1 MPSATD
7 SKKSII
13 GLRIGQ
19 SYSSI
24 AIINKDGRA
33 DCIANE
39 DGERQ
44 IPTLVAF
51 AGEEELAG
59 TQAKTQL
66 LSNSKNTV
74 SQFRNFIGKSFVEC
88 NSSIIKG
95 TAKLVDKDGVPAYS
109 VEFKN
114 KELIFTVQEITVKYI
129 TSLRESAENF
139 LGHPVAGTV
148 LAIPTYFTESQ
159 RLALKD
165 ATEKAGLRVLQLIN
179 EPTAAALAYE
189 SDQKSVESNSVLQ
202 NDKIVLIL
210 DLGSDSLDVTIM
222 SIRSGMFT
230 ILGTTH
236 DPDVGG
242 ASFDD
247 LLVNHFTNEFKRKTQ
262 IDISLNKRALVKLR
276 NAVEITK
283 KTLSSSSTSPCS
295 VESLAD
301 GIDFHGS
308 INRTRFEIMSNKL
321 FTRILD
327 VISIALKENN
337 LDSQLID
344 EVILVGGASRIPK
357 LQSKLQDTFK
367 NTAAV
372 IRQDFEPDEVV
383 AYGCAFQG
391 DLISALDDQMI
402 ADSIDP
408 SITLVPHLLKPIG
421 VLTSEKEFV
430 VMIPENTPLPTR
442 RIFHFSNMID
452 DQKNIYIAIWEGAH
466 NIASKPLLQTTNN
479 LDNDS
484 NINVS
489 LQEKPLPSPV
499 TLLAELVLTDLPEK
513 KMNELKVEITIEVDI
528 NQKCIILAK
537 ELLSNKLV
545 ELEIQITQ

>member
-1 MPSATD
+1 KD
-7 SKKSII
+7 LNFLKINI
-13 GLRIGQ
+13 GGYDKI
-19 SYSSI
+19 
-24 AIINKDGRA
+24 
-33 DCIANE
+33 
-39 DGERQ
+39 Q
-44 IPTLVAF
+44 ITRF
-51 AGEEELAG
+51 A
-59 TQAKTQL
+59 
-66 LSNSKNTV
+66 
-74 SQFRNFIGKSFVEC
+74 EC
-88 NSSIIKG
+88 NSSEIKG

-114 KELIFTVQEITVKYI
+114 QETIFTVQEITTKYI
-129 TSLRESAENF
+129 ASLRESAENF
-139 LGHPVAGTV
+139 LGQPVAGTV
-148 LAIPTYFTESQ
+148 LAIPTYFTDSQ

-189 SDQKSVESNSVLQ
+189 SDQKSVESN
-202 NDKIVLIL
+202 NDLHDKTVLIL

-230 ILGTTH
+230 ILGNTH
-236 DPDVGG
+236 DPDIGG

-247 LLVNHFTNEFKRKTQ
+247 LLMNHFANEFKRKTQ

-276 NAVEITK
+276 NAVEVTK

-327 VISIALKENN
+327 VISNALNENN

-344 EVILVGGASRIPK
+344 ELR
-357 LQSKLQDTFK
+357 DTFK
-367 NTAAV
+367 NTITV

-383 AYGCAFQG
+383 AHGCAFQG

-402 ADSIDP
+402 ANSIDS
-408 SITLVPHLLKPIG
+408 SIALVPHLSKPIG
-421 VLTSEKEFV
+421 VLTAEKKFV
-430 VMIPENTPLPTR
+430 VMIPENTPLPAR
-442 RIFHFSNMID
+442 RIFHFSNMVD
-452 DQKNIYIAIWEGAH
+452 DQKNIYIEIWEGAYDL
-466 NIASKPLLQTTNN
+466 APKPLLQTTDN
-479 LDNDS
+479 LDDS
-484 NINVS
+484 NIDVS
-489 LQEKPLPSPV
+489 LQEKSLPSPV

-545 ELEIQITQ
+545 ELE